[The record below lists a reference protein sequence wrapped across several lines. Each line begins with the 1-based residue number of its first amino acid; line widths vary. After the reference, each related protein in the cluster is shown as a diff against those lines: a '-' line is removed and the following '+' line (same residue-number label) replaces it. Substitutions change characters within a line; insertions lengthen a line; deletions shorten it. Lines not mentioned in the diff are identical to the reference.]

1 MIKMYGTA
9 RSRSGRTLWALEEL
23 GLKYEHLPISF
34 TGETKKPEYLKI
46 NPNGHIP
53 AIDDGGTIVWESM
66 AINLYLAEKYG
77 KGSLWPSTV
86 EQHGACY
93 QWSFFGMTEIEP
105 LVMTVFMNRMLLPQE
120 QRNESA
126 AVTAAEGLKKP
137 FKVLDNQLH
146 DREYLLG
153 KEFTIA
159 DLNVASVSSLATFV
173 GLDFS
178 ATPATQKWLQTC
190 IARPANQKAI
200 AMK

>member
-9 RSRSGRTLWALEEL
+9 KSRSGRALWALEEL
-23 GLKYEHLPISF
+23 GLKYEHIPVGF
-34 TGETKKPEYLKI
+34 DGAAKKPDYLKI
-46 NPNGHIP
+46 NPNAQIP
-53 AIDDGGTIVWESM
+53 AIDDDGTIVWESM

-105 LVMTVFMNRMLLPQE
+105 LLMTVFTNRLLLPKE
-120 QRNESA
+120 QRNEDA
-126 AVTAAEGLKKP
+126 AVKAAQGLNKP
-137 FKVLDNQLH
+137 LKVLDEHLH
-146 DREYLLG
+146 GREYLLG

-159 DLNVASVSSLATFV
+159 DLNVASVSSLAAFV
-173 GLDFS
+173 GLDLS
-178 ATPATQKWLQTC
+178 GTPAAQKWLQTC
-190 IARPANQKAI
+190 LARPANQKAI